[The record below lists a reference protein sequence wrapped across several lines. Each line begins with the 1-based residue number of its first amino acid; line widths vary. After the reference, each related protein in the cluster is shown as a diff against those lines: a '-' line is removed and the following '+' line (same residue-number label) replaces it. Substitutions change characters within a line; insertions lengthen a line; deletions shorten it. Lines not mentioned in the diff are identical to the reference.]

1 MPIVGTTVPERLVV
15 TVFVLLIVAAFVV
28 TIMAAMQKAPLYV
41 AVLLL
46 CVIELLR
53 VVPLGR

>member
-1 MPIVGTTVPERLVV
+1 MLTVIGFL
-15 TVFVLLIVAAFVV
+15 VAAAFIC
-28 TIMAAMQKAPLYV
+28 TIASVLGKCPLWV

-53 VVPLGR
+53 VLPLGR

>member
-1 MPIVGTTVPERLVV
+1 M
-15 TVFVLLIVAAFVV
+15 LLAVAAFAV
-28 TIMAAMQKAPLYV
+28 TISSAIGKAPLWV

-53 VVPLGR
+53 ALPRGA

>member
-1 MPIVGTTVPERLVV
+1 MI
-15 TVFVLLIVAAFVV
+15 TVFIVLVVAAFVCTV
-28 TIMAAMQKAPLYV
+28 LSGANYPLPLWV

-53 VVPLGR
+53 VFPIGR

>member
-1 MPIVGTTVPERLVV
+1 ML
-15 TVFVLLIVAAFVV
+15 TVFLIIAVAAFIV
-28 TIMAAMQKAPLYV
+28 TILSAIGKAPLWV

-53 VVPLGR
+53 ALPLGR